1 MVNGMSTV
9 PGGPSPTR
17 KERRAAA
24 REARLQAEE
33 AVRARNRRNR
43 RLLQLAAVVAVAAVI
58 VGVLIATT
66 GGSDKTPSKPAAS
79 TNALL
84 AGIPQNGSVLGDPKA
99 PVRLTEYADLQCP
112 VCRSFAS
119 GVVPTLVRDYVSTGK
134 VKMDYRNWPILGQDS
149 VRAAEVAL
157 AVARQD
163 KMWQFTE
170 RFYADQQ
177 PENTGY
183 VTDGFLRKVAGEV
196 PGLDVDKAMRDRFDP
211 AIRAKLLEIDAQAR
225 KAGAT
230 GTPTVLVGRSGR
242 PARRIDYTAIEP
254 SQFTGPI
261 DAALGK

>member
-1 MVNGMSTV
+1 MSTV
-9 PGGPSPTR
+9 PGDPNPTR

-24 REARLQAEE
+24 REARLQAERE
-33 AVRARNRRNR
+33 AKARDRRNR
-43 RLLQLAAVVAVAAVI
+43 RLLQLAVVVAIAAVI
-58 VGVLIATT
+58 VGVAIAVT
-66 GGSDKTPSKPAAS
+66 GGNDKTTSKPAAA
-79 TNALL
+79 TNALF

-99 PVRLTEYADLQCP
+99 PVTLTEYADLQCP

-119 GVVPTLVRDYVSTGK
+119 SVVPTLVRDYVAPGK
-134 VKMDYRNWPILGQDS
+134 VRMDYRTWPILGQDS
-149 VRAAEVAL
+149 VRAAEMAL

-196 PGLDVDKAMRDRFDP
+196 PGLDVNKAMKERFDP
-211 AIRAKLLEIDAQAR
+211 AIRAQLVKIDGEAR
-225 KAGAT
+225 RAGAT
-230 GTPTVLVGRSGR
+230 GTPTVLVGKSGQ
-242 PARRIDYTAIEP
+242 PGRRIDYTAIEP

-261 DAALGK
+261 DAALGR